1 MSARFQD
8 VLAAYAIAAVLVA
21 VGFGLLRAALAL
33 GVERTLSARQ
43 TLRVGRVTLGL
54 AVVLPWAGLV
64 AREFLPAGPLF
75 TFERSLVRY
84 AAPLAP
90 AVARPLG
97 GSVQGASSVE
107 GGLRTGMPWMTVGL
121 GVGALAFLAWELRR
135 YARLRRKL
143 EALPVLRR
151 VGRVRVVLG
160 DVAGGAFSVWFPG
173 GGAWAVVPSDVLE
186 DAEALRLTVRH
197 ELQHHRQRDTVLA
210 YARLGFDSAFF
221 WHPFARAFSR
231 WLAEYQ
237 ELACDE
243 ALVMSKHVPTEAY
256 ARCLLQ
262 ASLRIPGAF
271 CLPAGV
277 TGMSHPTVRRIRML
291 FEPRPRSS
299 VRTLGLSL
307 SLALVLAPLA
317 LWAQGAVRGRA
328 VSLAEARALAEAGP
342 RGGDLP
348 VVVDAA
354 VVEQLNRFITTPK
367 GRDFMRKALAN
378 LAVHREAMAGT
389 LRSRSLPE
397 GLLAVAMV
405 ESAVSNLPETSRE
418 PSMAPGPRG
427 AGVWMFIPETARR
440 FGLKVEAG
448 RDERL
453 DVARETEAAAAL
465 FQALYSRYGDWRLAL
480 AAYNQGE
487 DVVDRA
493 LTETGVRDVSE
504 LTRTGKLNSYTATVQ
519 AGVLLLRN
527 PHLLD

>member
-1 MSARFQD
+1 MSVVARE
-8 VLAAYAIAAVLVA
+8 VLGAYLTAAVLVA

-33 GVERTLSARQ
+33 GMERRLDARQ

-54 AVVLPWAGLV
+54 AVLLPFVALA
-64 AREFLPAGPLF
+64 AREWMPSAPLF
-75 TFERSLVRY
+75 KFERSLVGY
-84 AAPLAP
+84 AAPLP
-90 AVARPLG
+90 PVEARPVPGAAPRTRSSGLG
-97 GSVQGASSVE
+97 LPGAMV
-107 GGLRTGMPWMTVGL
+107 GVGL
-121 GVGALAFLAWELRR
+121 VGVGALALLAWELRR

-143 EALPVLRR
+143 AALPVLRR

-160 DVAGGAFSVWFPG
+160 DGAFSVWFPG
-173 GGAWAVVPSDVLE
+173 GGAWVVVPAEVLE

-197 ELQHHRQRDTVLA
+197 ELQHHRQRDTVFA

-221 WHPFARAFSR
+221 WNPFARAFSR
-231 WLAEYQ
+231 WLAERQ
-237 ELACDE
+237 EFACDE
-243 ALVMSKHVPTEAY
+243 ALVAVRHVSAEAY

-262 ASLRIPGAF
+262 ASLRVPAALS
-271 CLPAGV
+271 LPAGV
-277 TGMSHPTVRRIRML
+277 TGMSHPTVRRIHML
-291 FEPRPRSS
+291 FQPRPRSS

-317 LWAQGAVRGRA
+317 LWAQGAARGRA
-328 VSLAEARALAEAGP
+328 VSLTEARALAEAG
-342 RGGDLP
+342 RKAGDLP

-354 VVEQLNRFITTPK
+354 VVEQLNTFVTTPK

-378 LAVHREAMAGT
+378 LQAHREAMTGT

-427 AGVWMFIPETARR
+427 AGVWMFVPETARR
-440 FGLKVEAG
+440 YGLRVEAG

-465 FQALYSRYGDWRLAL
+465 FQALYERYGDWRLAL

-487 DVVDRA
+487 GAVDRVLA
-493 LTETGVRDVSE
+493 ETGVRDVSE
-504 LTRTGKLNSYTATVQ
+504 LVRTGKLNGYTATVQ

>member
-1 MSARFQD
+1 MSAFVRD
-8 VLAAYAIAAVLVA
+8 VLAAYLTAAALVA
-21 VGFGLLRAALAL
+21 VGFGLLRAVLAL
-33 GVERTLSARQ
+33 GMERRLDARQ

-54 AVVLPWAGLV
+54 AVLLPFVGLA
-64 AREFLPAGPLF
+64 AREWLPSAPLF
-75 TFERSLVRY
+75 TFERSLVRHV
-84 AAPLAP
+84 APLTP
-90 AVARPLG
+90 AEARPVRG
-97 GSVQGASSVE
+97 AVQEAASS
-107 GGLRTGMPWMTVGL
+107 GPGLPWASLGLGFL
-121 GVGALAFLAWELRR
+121 GVGTLAFLAWELRR

-160 DVAGGAFSVWFPG
+160 DAAEGAFSVWFPG
-173 GGAWAVVPSDVLE
+173 GGAWAVVPSGVLE

-221 WHPFARAFSR
+221 WNPFARAFSR
-231 WLAEYQ
+231 WLAERQ
-237 ELACDE
+237 EFACDE
-243 ALVMSKHVPTEAY
+243 ALVAVKRVSPEAY

-262 ASLRIPGAF
+262 ASLRVPVAF
-271 CLPAGV
+271 SLPAGV

-291 FEPRPRSS
+291 FQPRPRSS

-328 VSLAEARALAEAGP
+328 VSLTEARALADAG
-342 RGGDLP
+342 RKEGDLP

-354 VVEQLNRFITTPK
+354 VVEQLNRFVTTPK

-378 LAVHREAMAGT
+378 LQTHREAMTGT

-397 GLLAVAMV
+397 ELLAVAMV

-418 PSMAPGPRG
+418 PSMAPGQRG

-440 FGLKVEAG
+440 YGLKVEAG

-453 DVARETEAAAAL
+453 DVARETEAAATL
-465 FQALYSRYGDWRLAL
+465 FQALYARYGDWRLAL

-487 DVVDRA
+487 GVVDRVLA
-493 LTETGVRDVSE
+493 ETGVRDVSE
-504 LTRTGKLNSYTATVQ
+504 LVRTGKLNGYTATVQ

>member
-1 MSARFQD
+1 ER
-8 VLAAYAIAAVLVA
+8 LV
-21 VGFGLLRAALAL
+21 
-33 GVERTLSARQ
+33 
-43 TLRVGRVTLGL
+43 
-54 AVVLPWAGLV
+54 
-64 AREFLPAGPLF
+64 
-75 TFERSLVRY
+75 
-84 AAPLAP
+84 
-90 AVARPLG
+90 
-97 GSVQGASSVE
+97 GSE
-107 GGLRTGMPWMTVGL
+107 MCIRD
-121 GVGALAFLAWELRR
+121 R
-135 YARLRRKL
+135 
-143 EALPVLRR
+143 
-151 VGRVRVVLG
+151 
-160 DVAGGAFSVWFPG
+160 AFSVWFPG
-173 GGAWAVVPSDVLE
+173 GGAWAVVPATVLE

-221 WHPFARAFSR
+221 WNPFARAFSR
-231 WLAEYQ
+231 WLAERQ
-237 ELACDE
+237 EFACDE
-243 ALVMSKHVPTEAY
+243 ALVTVKHVSAEAY

-262 ASLRIPGAF
+262 ASLRVPGAF
-271 CLPAGV
+271 SLPAGV
-277 TGMSHPTVRRIRML
+277 TGMSHPTVRRIRMV
-291 FEPRPRSS
+291 FQPRPRSS

-328 VSLAEARALAEAGP
+328 VSLTEARTLADAG
-342 RGGDLP
+342 RKEGDLP

-354 VVEQLNRFITTPK
+354 VVEQLNKFVTTQK

-378 LAVHREAMAGT
+378 LQAHREAMTGT

-418 PSMAPGPRG
+418 PSMAPGQRG

-440 FGLKVEAG
+440 YGLKVEAG

-453 DVARETEAAAAL
+453 DVARETEAAATL
-465 FQALYSRYGDWRLAL
+465 FQALYARYGDWRLAL

-487 DVVDRA
+487 GVVDRVIA
-493 LTETGVRDVSE
+493 ETGVRDVSE
-504 LTRTGKLNSYTATVQ
+504 LVRTGKLNGYTATVQ

>member
-1 MSARFQD
+1 MSATFRD
-8 VLAAYAIAAVLVA
+8 VLAAYLTAAALVA
-21 VGFGLLRAALAL
+21 VGFGLLRAVLAL
-33 GVERTLSARQ
+33 GMERRLAARQ

-54 AVVLPWAGLV
+54 AVLLPFV
-64 AREFLPAGPLF
+64 ALAVREWMPSAPLF
-75 TFERSLVRY
+75 TVERSLMSY

-90 AVARPLG
+90 VEARPVRGAVPGAPASDTGLPGALLG
-97 GSVQGASSVE
+97 M
-107 GGLRTGMPWMTVGL
+107 GLL
-121 GVGALAFLAWELRR
+121 GVGALGGLAWNLRR
-135 YARLRRKL
+135 YARLWRKL
-143 EALPVLRR
+143 ESLPVLRR

-160 DVAGGAFSVWFPG
+160 DAEEGAFSVWFPG
-173 GGAWAVVPSDVLE
+173 GGAWVVVPAAVLE

-221 WHPFARAFSR
+221 WNPFARAFSR
-231 WLAEYQ
+231 WLAERQ

-243 ALVMSKHVPTEAY
+243 ALVTVKHVSADAY

-262 ASLRIPGAF
+262 ASLRVPGSF
-271 CLPAGV
+271 SLPAGV
-277 TGMSHPTVRRIRML
+277 TGMSHPTVRRIHML
-291 FEPRPRSS
+291 FQPRPRSS

-317 LWAQGAVRGRA
+317 LWAQGTARGRTVSMA
-328 VSLAEARALAEAGP
+328 EARSLAEAGQKEGN
-342 RGGDLP
+342 LP

-354 VVEQLNRFITTPK
+354 VLEQLNKFVTTQK

-378 LAVHREAMAGT
+378 LQSHREAMTGT

-397 GLLAVAMV
+397 ELVAVAMV
-405 ESAVSNLPETSRE
+405 ESAVSNLQETSRE
-418 PSMAPGPRG
+418 PSMAPGQRG

-440 FGLKVEAG
+440 YGLKVEAG

-465 FQALYSRYGDWRLAL
+465 FQALYARYGDWRLAL

-487 DVVDRA
+487 GVVDRVIA
-493 LTETGVRDVSE
+493 ETGVRDVSE
-504 LTRTGKLNSYTATVQ
+504 LVRTGKLNGYTATVQ

-527 PHLLD
+527 PRLLD

>member
-1 MSARFQD
+1 MSAFIQD
-8 VLAAYAIAAVLVA
+8 VLAAYLTAAVLVA

-33 GVERTLSARQ
+33 GMERRLDARQ
-43 TLRVGRVTLGL
+43 TLRVGRVALGL
-54 AVVLPWAGLV
+54 AVLLPFVALA
-64 AREFLPAGPLF
+64 AREWMPSAPLF
-75 TFERSLVRY
+75 KFERSLVSY

-90 AVARPLG
+90 VEARPVLG
-97 GSVQGASSVE
+97 AVPETRSSGMGLPWAMVGMGLVGA
-107 GGLRTGMPWMTVGL
+107 
-121 GVGALAFLAWELRR
+121 GALAFLAWELRR

-143 EALPVLRR
+143 ETLPVLRR

-160 DVAGGAFSVWFPG
+160 DAADGAFSVWFPFA
-173 GGAWAVVPSDVLE
+173 GAWAVVPAEVLE
-186 DAEALRLTVRH
+186 DSEALRLTVRH

-221 WHPFARAFSR
+221 WNPFARAFSR
-231 WLAEYQ
+231 WLAERQ
-237 ELACDE
+237 EFACDE
-243 ALVMSKHVPTEAY
+243 ALVAVKHVSADAY

-262 ASLRIPGAF
+262 ASLRVPAALS
-271 CLPAGV
+271 LPAGV
-277 TGMSHPTVRRIRML
+277 TGMSHPTVRRIHML
-291 FEPRPRSS
+291 FQTRPRSS

-328 VSLAEARALAEAGP
+328 VSLTEARALAEAGQKA
-342 RGGDLP
+342 GDLP

-354 VVEQLNRFITTPK
+354 VVEQLNKFVTTPK

-378 LAVHREAMAGT
+378 LQEHREAMTGA

-440 FGLKVEAG
+440 YGLKVEAG

-453 DVARETEAAAAL
+453 DVARETEAAASL
-465 FQALYSRYGDWRLAL
+465 FQSLYERYGDWRLAL

-487 DVVDRA
+487 GVVDRVLA
-493 LTETGVRDVSE
+493 ESGVRDVSE
-504 LTRTGKLNSYTATVQ
+504 WVRTGRLNGYTATVQ

>member
-1 MSARFQD
+1 MSAFVRD
-8 VLAAYAIAAVLVA
+8 MLAAYLTAAALVA

-33 GVERTLSARQ
+33 GMEQRLDARQ

-54 AVVLPWAGLV
+54 AVVLPFVGLA
-64 AREFLPAGPLF
+64 AREWMPSAPLF

-84 AAPLAP
+84 AAPLTP
-90 AVARPLG
+90 VEARPVRGGVREAPSSGTGLPWAAPGLG
-97 GSVQGASSVE
+97 
-107 GGLRTGMPWMTVGL
+107 LL
-121 GVGALAFLAWELRR
+121 GVGALGFLAWELRR

-160 DVAGGAFSVWFPG
+160 DAAEGAFSVWFPG
-173 GGAWAVVPSDVLE
+173 GGAWAVVPSGVLE

-221 WHPFARAFSR
+221 WNPFARAFSR
-231 WLAEYQ
+231 WLAERQ
-237 ELACDE
+237 EFACDE
-243 ALVMSKHVPTEAY
+243 ALVTVKRVPVESY

-262 ASLRIPGAF
+262 ASLRVPVAF
-271 CLPAGV
+271 SLPAGV

-291 FEPRPRSS
+291 FQPRPRSS

-317 LWAQGAVRGRA
+317 LWAQGAVKGRA
-328 VSLAEARALAEAGP
+328 VSLTEARALADAG
-342 RGGDLP
+342 RKDGDLP

-354 VVEQLNRFITTPK
+354 VVEQLNKFVTTPK
-367 GRDFMRKALAN
+367 GRDFMRMALAN
-378 LAVHREAMAGT
+378 LKTHREAMTAT

-397 GLLAVAMV
+397 ELLAVAMV
-405 ESAVSNLPETSRE
+405 ESAVRNLPETSRE
-418 PSMAPGPRG
+418 TSIAPGLRG

-440 FGLKVEAG
+440 YGLKVEAG

-465 FQALYSRYGDWRLAL
+465 FQALYARYGDWRLAL

-487 DVVDRA
+487 GVVDRVIA
-493 LTETGVRDVSE
+493 ETGVRDVSE
-504 LTRTGKLNSYTATVQ
+504 LVRTGKLNGYTATVQ